1 MNIAPKSTR
10 SRLDS
15 FIRRLQAQRA
25 CLDWATGEIARQP
38 GIVLELGLGN
48 GRTYDHLRHRCGA
61 RRAIFA
67 FDRHLAAH
75 PACIPEGEHLVLGDF
90 KTTLP
95 DFAAAHA
102 HQAVLIHADVG
113 SGDEAAN
120 AALARW
126 LGPALPP
133 LAADGALILCDQAL
147 DGPTLQPLTLPP
159 DVPPGRYFVYRAS
172 RG

>member
-1 MNIAPKSTR
+1 MNVATR
-10 SRLDS
+10 PAGSRLDS

-48 GRTYDHLRHRCGA
+48 GRTYDHLRHRCDA

-75 PACIPEGEHLVLGDF
+75 PACIPEGERLVLGDF
-90 KTTLP
+90 QTTLP
-95 DFAAAHA
+95 AFAATHA
-102 HQAVLIHADVG
+102 HQAVLIHADIG
-113 SGDEAAN
+113 SGDEAAT
-120 AALARW
+120 AVLARW
-126 LGPALPP
+126 LSPVLPK

-147 DGPTLQPLTLPP
+147 AAPALTTLTLPP
-159 DVPPGRYFVYRAS
+159 EVPPGRYFVYRA
-172 RG
+172 RHA

>member
-1 MNIAPKSTR
+1 MNLATTPAG

-48 GRTYDHLRHRCGA
+48 GRTYDHLRHRCGP

-75 PACIPEGEHLVLGDF
+75 PACIPDDAHLVLGDF
-90 KTTLP
+90 KATLP
-95 DFAAAHA
+95 DFATAHA
-102 HQAVLIHADVG
+102 HRAVLIHADVG

-126 LGPALPP
+126 LGPVLPP
-133 LAADGALILCDQAL
+133 LAADGALILCDQDL
-147 DGPTLQPLTLPP
+147 KDDSLTKLTPP
-159 DVPPGRYFVYRAS
+159 PEVPPGRYFVYRVS
-172 RG
+172 RA

>member
-1 MNIAPKSTR
+1 MNIESRPAG

-75 PACIPEGEHLVLGDF
+75 PACIPDNEHLVLGDF

-95 DFAAAHA
+95 AFATAHA
-102 HQAVLIHADVG
+102 HQAVMIHADIG

-120 AALARW
+120 VALARW
-126 LGPALPP
+126 LGPVLPP
-133 LAADGALILCDQAL
+133 LAADGALILCDQELDTPAL
-147 DGPTLQPLTLPP
+147 TKLTLPP
-159 DVPPGRYFVYRAS
+159 DVPPGRYFVYRA
-172 RG
+172 RHD